1 MSGGNHP
8 HGDCRDCATQR
19 AEIKRTC
26 EERDSAQRCI
36 EKLTAEITAL
46 RAEVDRL
53 HTQRGDDAQQLIDF
67 AATLAIAEED
77 ASWDALRA
85 RVAALEAVVRA
96 AREYRA
102 EIADARGDHPGIREW
117 KRKQDAL
124 DAALAAVEVNRG

>member
-8 HGDCRDCATQR
+8 HGDCRDCAAQR
-19 AEIKRTC
+19 AEIERMC

-36 EKLTAEITAL
+36 EKLTATL
-46 RAEVDRL
+46 GHAEN
-53 HTQRGDDAQQLIDF
+53 
-67 AATLAIAEED
+67 AARMRDEYAEN
-77 ASWDALRA
+77 LTA
-85 RVAALEAVVRA
+85 RVAALEAVERA

-124 DAALAAVEVNRG
+124 DAALAALEVPRG